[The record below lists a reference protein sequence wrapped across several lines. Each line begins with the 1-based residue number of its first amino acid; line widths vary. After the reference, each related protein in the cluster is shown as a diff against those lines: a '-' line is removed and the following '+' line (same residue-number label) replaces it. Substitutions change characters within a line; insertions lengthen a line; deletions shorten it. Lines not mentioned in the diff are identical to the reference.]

1 MGARRHWALRLVA
14 MGTQWNRLA
23 IVNNTFNLLPYQLSL
38 RGNKK
43 AHFDDKYCNKKCPF
57 GIRNICVIMP
67 VSQRSQVL
75 LPQVARTLQRVMVID
90 YVKKYKDSDES
101 GVSN

>member
-1 MGARRHWALRLVA
+1 
-14 MGTQWNRLA
+14 
-23 IVNNTFNLLPYQLSL
+23 
-38 RGNKK
+38 
-43 AHFDDKYCNKKCPF
+43 
-57 GIRNICVIMP
+57 MP